1 VRRRLRPTP
10 DKAALDQLYR
20 EPHQHKVWED
30 HRVRVDVTT
39 HLATHMIGTGALVAD
54 LSCGDAT
61 IARRL
66 QMAKAA
72 KLILGDY
79 APGYDLHGPIEE
91 TIHQIGDRKVDL
103 FICSE
108 TIEHLHDPDSVLA
121 EIRRRADSLI
131 LSTPDGEDDDS
142 NPEHLWGWDT
152 DAVGDML
159 EKAGFTPAILN
170 VLDLRPAGFAYSYQI
185 WCCR

>member
-91 TIHQIGDRKVDL
+91 TI
-103 FICSE
+103 
-108 TIEHLHDPDSVLA
+108 EHLHDPDSVLA

-131 LSTPDGEDDDS
+131 LSTPDGEVDDS